1 MELQKPLNVR
11 FLRNKFL
18 WLLGFCVIP
27 GIRLGTSLIYI
38 FALIQLPKGANIVF
52 PGNLRGSVE
61 LNWLMWLAI
70 STVSLYE
77 IFGAWLMAIPFGF
90 GLYGLW
96 IVQGIDGF
104 TRFMLN
110 L

>member
-1 MELQKPLNVR
+1 MVPE
-11 FLRNKFL
+11 
-18 WLLGFCVIP
+18 
-27 GIRLGTSLIYI
+27 IRLGTSLIYI

-52 PGNLRGSVE
+52 PGNLKGSVE

-70 STVSLYE
+70 STVCLYE

-90 GLYGLW
+90 GLYGLR

-110 L
+110 LWPFKRGKWKEVRL